1 VIMSELFPTSYSTL
15 SADALGAFITRGYGL
30 AGVECRFLVRG
41 VGDTY
46 LVKSAGVSYVF
57 RVYRPSHRSFSQ
69 ISAEVELLLA
79 AKEAGV
85 SVSYPVAD
93 AAGQYIHAF
102 EAAEGVRHAVLFSY
116 APGSIVPVLNAGQLR
131 NLGQEVARF
140 HSVSGGLRLGE
151 GRWNYD
157 LQTTLVRPLELM
169 EPYFAELPEEYAWWR
184 RMAER
189 ILVRLEAV
197 DTSGFAQGYCHFD
210 LLPQNFHFEG
220 DKPTL
225 FDFDF
230 AGHGWLI
237 YDLAIFR
244 VHLDLDVHSGR
255 QTKEAADQSF
265 ECFLAAYA
273 EILPISEAER
283 DCIPWC
289 MLSFWCFYMGFH
301 RTHDQFYPLVQ
312 PGQLKART
320 VLIRKLTEARLGL
333 ERIGG

>member
-1 VIMSELFPTSYSTL
+1 MFPTMYSTL
-15 SADALGAFITRGYGL
+15 DPDALGRWFEQHYRRRG
-30 AGVECRFLVRG
+30 VCEFLLRG

-46 LVKSAGVSYVF
+46 RINTNDASFIL
-57 RVYRPSHRSFSQ
+57 RIYRSSHRSFSQ

-79 AKEAGV
+79 AKNAGV
-85 SVSYPVAD
+85 SVSYPVVD
-93 AAGQYIHAF
+93 ANGGYVQEF
-102 EAAEGVRHAVLFSY
+102 EAAEGRRHGVLFSY
-116 APGSIVPVLNAGQLR
+116 APGRIVPVLNDEQLR
-131 NLGQEVARF
+131 HLGQEVARF
-140 HSVSGGLRLGE
+140 HNVSVGRWLGE

-184 RMAER
+184 KTAER
-189 ILVRLEAV
+189 IVRRMDAV
-197 DTSGFAQGYCHFD
+197 DTSGFSSGYCHFD

-220 DKPTL
+220 DRPTL

-244 VHLDLDVHSGR
+244 VHLDLDVQFGK
-255 QTKEAADQSF
+255 QTKEAADTAF
-265 ECFLAAYA
+265 ECFLSAYA
-273 EILPISEAER
+273 EIRPISAAER

-320 VLIRKLTEARLGL
+320 ALIRKLTEARLGDGAV
-333 ERIGG
+333 GG